1 LIYEE
6 LAMGRDTDKKPKLKL
21 SDRFFQGLAG
31 LFKRV
36 GEAFDEVV
44 NIIRSQKDEDEEDG

>member
-1 LIYEE
+1 
-6 LAMGRDTDKKPKLKL
+6 MGRDTDKKPKLKL